1 MAKGQDVILAAAA
14 SLVRQ
19 KPPPP
24 PKDLDPEEAAQWYNI
39 TMNMPADWFPP
50 ETWHVLVELCRHIC
64 QSKYFYDQ
72 LKRLKAKKG
81 MLGREDIAVMK
92 QLTVLH
98 MMETKMVTHLSVRL
112 KIAQPAIYDPAQKRA
127 ARMGRF
133 DVDRKPWELPR
144 TPDDFEPKESFKTE
158 FAETDD
164 DPNKFGETFGQLDR
178 TFGERGKADN

>member
-24 PKDLDPEEAAQWYNI
+24 PKDLSPEEAAQWYNI

-50 ETWHVLVELCRHIC
+50 ETWHILVELCRHIC

-72 LKRLKAKKG
+72 LKKVTAKRG
-81 MLGREDIAVMK
+81 ALGKEDVAVMK
-92 QLTVLH
+92 QLTILH
-98 MMETKMVTHLSVRL
+98 MMETKMITHLSVRL
-112 KIAQPAIYDPAQKRA
+112 KIAQPAIYDPAAKRA

-133 DVDRKPWELPR
+133 GVDRKPWELPVR
-144 TPDDFEPKESFKTE
+144 DGDFDEKQTFKTE
-158 FAETDD
+158 FDETDD
-164 DPNKFGETFGQLDR
+164 DPNKFGESFGSYSRDS
-178 TFGERGKADN
+178 TPKS